1 MKGLISQIQHYS
13 TKDGLGI
20 RTTVFFM
27 GCNLHC
33 KWCANPET
41 ILPGKKIMYHKQKCM
56 GCGTCV
62 QAAPPSSIR
71 LTEEGCVIDRKLC
84 TNLSD
89 MVDIC
94 PYDAYEERGQEIGVE
109 ELRRKLNRDIIFYR
123 SSGGGVTFS
132 GGEACQQRD
141 FLLEVMRLLKEDGIH
156 MALDTAGNWEY
167 ERVLPLL
174 ELADLILYD
183 IKAFDSGLHRACTGV
198 GNERILENARKIA
211 GMKKNMHIR
220 LVLVPGVN
228 DQREDVLERF
238 RFVRSLGDAVRQ
250 TDLLPYHRLGV
261 GKYQAL
267 GIPYELLEIQ
277 EYSEDQVEKLKELAK
292 KERLAVTVG
301 G

>member
-13 TKDGLGI
+13 TKDGPGI

-277 EYSEDQVEKLKELAK
+277 EYREDQVEKLKELAK

>member
-13 TKDGLGI
+13 TKDGPGI

>member
-13 TKDGLGI
+13 TKDGPGI

-84 TNLSD
+84 TNLND
-89 MVDIC
+89 MVEIC

-123 SSGGGVTFS
+123 NSGGGVTFS
-132 GGEACQQRD
+132 GGEACLQRD

-220 LVLVPGVN
+220 LVLGPGVN

-267 GIPYELLEIQ
+267 GIPYELLETQ
-277 EYSEDQVEKLKELAK
+277 EYREDQVEELKELAK

>member
-109 ELRRKLNRDIIFYR
+109 MLRRKLNRDIIFYR

>member
-13 TKDGLGI
+13 TKDGPGI

-62 QAAPPSSIR
+62 QAAPPFSIR

-84 TNLSD
+84 TNLND
-89 MVDIC
+89 MVEIC

-183 IKAFDSGLHRACTGV
+183 IKAFDSGLHWACTGV

>member
-277 EYSEDQVEKLKELAK
+277 EYREDQVEELKELAK

>member
-13 TKDGLGI
+13 TKDGPGI
-20 RTTVFFM
+20 RTTVFFT

-62 QAAPPSSIR
+62 QAAPPFSIR

-89 MVDIC
+89 MVDVC

-109 ELRRKLNRDIIFYR
+109 ELRQKLNRDIIFYR
-123 SSGGGVTFS
+123 NSGGGVTFS
-132 GGEACQQRD
+132 GGEACLQGD
-141 FLLEVMRLLKEDGIH
+141 FLLEVMKLLKEDGIH
-156 MALDTAGNWEY
+156 IALDTAGNWEY
-167 ERVLPLL
+167 DRVLPLL

-238 RFVRSLGDAVRQ
+238 RFVKSLGDAVRQ

-277 EYSEDQVEKLKELAK
+277 EYREDQVEELKELAK

>member
-13 TKDGLGI
+13 TKDGPGI

-84 TNLSD
+84 TNLND
-89 MVDIC
+89 MVEIC

-123 SSGGGVTFS
+123 NSGGGVTFS
-132 GGEACQQRD
+132 GGEACLQRD

-250 TDLLPYHRLGV
+250 TDLLPYHRLVV

-267 GIPYELLEIQ
+267 GIPYELLETQ
-277 EYSEDQVEKLKELAK
+277 EYREDQVEELKELAK

>member
-13 TKDGLGI
+13 TKDGPGI

-84 TNLSD
+84 TNLND
-89 MVDIC
+89 MVEIC

-123 SSGGGVTFS
+123 HSGGGVTFS
-132 GGEACQQRD
+132 GGEACLQRD

-228 DQREDVLERF
+228 
-238 RFVRSLGDAVRQ
+238 SG
-250 TDLLPYHRLGV
+250 
-261 GKYQAL
+261 
-267 GIPYELLEIQ
+267 
-277 EYSEDQVEKLKELAK
+277 S
-292 KERLAVTVG
+292 
-301 G
+301 